1 MTKLAHGVLWSWLH
15 HKIENVKKNLKKK
28 KKLCMQVSKL

>member
-1 MTKLAHGVLWSWLH
+1 LCVVILAKPKNWKRKKKL
-15 HKIENVKKNLKKK
+15 KKKKKK